1 MRAKDLRERTDEDLR
16 SLQDTLGRE
25 LFSYRMKNSTN
36 QLEDTSVLRK
46 ARQDL
51 ARTKLILHERARGR
65 QPCAAKPASEKGNDS

>member
-25 LFSYRMKNSTN
+25 LFSYRMKNATN

-51 ARTKLILHERARGR
+51 ARTKLILHERALGH
-65 QPCAAKPASEKGNDS
+65 QPGTDKPASEKGIDS